1 MNELRKFELAV
12 PVSAVDHALG
22 ASHAPVTVVEYGDF
36 ECPNCKQAAP
46 AVRLLLE
53 RFPGRVRLVYRHFPL
68 EEVHPHAL
76 HAALAAEVA
85 AGQGKFWPMHDMLF
99 DNQRHLKLPQL
110 RGYAQR
116 LELDMLRYDAEMEGE
131 LYLQRV
137 REQVEGGERGMQGM
151 RMDFLQ
157 RKVPIDQAHAAREP
171 VQQQLDRRRRLL
183 AVGAFEVAV
192 LHDRHWRVRRAERVI
207 DGADRHR
214 QLEFSMLVHSP

>member
-1 MNELRKFELAV
+1 MNEHRKFELAV
-12 PVSAVDHALG
+12 PVSTADHALG

-46 AVRLLLE
+46 AVKLLLE

-85 AGQGKFWPMHDMLF
+85 AGQGKFWPMHDLLF

-116 LELDMLRYDAEMEGE
+116 LELDLLRYDAEMEGE

-137 REQVEGGERGMQGM
+137 REQIEGGERSGV
-151 RMDFLQ
+151 RATPTFFLNGTVQ
-157 RKVPIDQAHAAREP
+157 DVSFGLQALFEKV
-171 VQQQLDRRRRLL
+171 
-183 AVGAFEVAV
+183 
-192 LHDRHWRVRRAERVI
+192 RAE
-207 DGADRHR
+207 
-214 QLEFSMLVHSP
+214 SPS